1 MATRASKA
9 RSAFKVIGR
18 SSTGRRVRKGNN
30 RTRTLRPN
38 VRGGPRSRRPA
49 SRANTR
55 ARRAPSYAVA
65 ANREPPRR
73 LYSARKLSLGNRPSA
88 LREYSAFRRLR
99 KNISCARSCLASM
112 GPRGSSSN
120 SSWTCSATISETL
133 IRPGAPHATAGV
145 GAVAAPVG
153 QFHPNHALIA
163 AGGILLG
170 RLGLEST
177 SDSEPPEK
185 GVGRKF
191 VMVEMGQ
198 TEKSRCIR

>member
-1 MATRASKA
+1 
-9 RSAFKVIGR
+9 VIGR

-88 LREYSAFRRLR
+88 LREAQQSVCLIMVVIPAGVTTPRVRH
-99 KNISCARSCLASM
+99 RSPFASLNFILKTINPCWGSR
-112 GPRGSSSN
+112 GPASSSAH
-120 SSWTCSATISETL
+120 TK
-133 IRPGAPHATAGV
+133 TAIM
-145 GAVAAPVG
+145 AIDAE
-153 QFHPNHALIA
+153 HALHDGRADADGA
-163 AGGILLG
+163 ADLHLAPCPRRAARGEEG
-170 RLGLEST
+170 
-177 SDSEPPEK
+177 
-185 GVGRKF
+185 
-191 VMVEMGQ
+191 
-198 TEKSRCIR
+198 